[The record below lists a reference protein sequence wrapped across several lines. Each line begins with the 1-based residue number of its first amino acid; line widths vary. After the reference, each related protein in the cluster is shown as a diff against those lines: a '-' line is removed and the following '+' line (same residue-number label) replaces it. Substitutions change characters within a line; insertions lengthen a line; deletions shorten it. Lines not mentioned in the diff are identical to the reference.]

1 MIYDDETEAAK
12 AKILNKEEIMVM
24 IPQCCRE
31 GWDTC
36 KHVPKPQRKE
46 KRNIGV

>member
-12 AKILNKEEIMVM
+12 AKILNQEEITIM

-31 GWDTC
+31 GWSTC
-36 KHVPKPQRKE
+36 AHVPKPQRKE
-46 KRNIGV
+46 KQNIAV